1 MDSIMIH
8 TVLIIEDD
16 PTMLRGLKDNFEFEG
31 YRVHTATDGDAGL
44 KRALTLQPDL
54 IILDLMLPK
63 VNGYEVCRFLRSEKI
78 STPILM
84 LTAKSQESDIVLGL
98 KLGADDYVIKPFS
111 IKEVLARAEAL
122 LRRRTPKAGQIF
134 TFGNCRLD
142 VEARSLV
149 RGDATVELSPKEF
162 ELLYFLC
169 THAGHACSRDLIM
182 SNVWGYD
189 SAVTPRSIDRFIV
202 ALRTKIEPDPAH
214 PRFIT
219 TVREF
224 GYRFVSD
231 LPESK

>member
-1 MDSIMIH
+1 MSH

-31 YRVHTATDGDAGL
+31 YRVHTATDGDIGL

-54 IILDLMLPK
+54 IVLDLMLPK
-63 VNGYEVCRFLRSEKI
+63 ANGYEICRFLRDEKI
-78 STPILM
+78 DVPILM

-98 KLGADDYVIKPFS
+98 KLGADDYVKKPFS

-122 LRRRTPKAGQIF
+122 LRRRASKAGQVF
-134 TFGNCRLD
+134 EFGDCRLD
-142 VEARSLV
+142 VESRVLIRA
-149 RGDATVELSPKEF
+149 GKTVELSPKEF

-169 THAGHACSRDLIM
+169 SHAGHACSRDLIM

-202 ALRTKIEPDPAH
+202 ALRNKIEPEPGH

-231 LPESK
+231 SPEST

>member
-1 MDSIMIH
+1 MNH

-31 YRVHTATDGDAGL
+31 YKVHTAADGDAGL

-63 VNGYEVCRFLRSEKI
+63 VNGYEVCRFLREEKI
-78 STPILM
+78 DVPILM
-84 LTAKSQESDIVLGL
+84 LSAKAQESDTVLGL
-98 KLGADDYVIKPFS
+98 KLGADDYVKKPFS

-122 LRRRTPKAGQIF
+122 LRRRSRKAGQ
-134 TFGNCRLD
+134 TFSFGDCILD

-149 RGDATVELSPKEF
+149 RGGVRVELSPKEF
-162 ELLYFLC
+162 ELLNFLC
-169 THAGHACSRDLIM
+169 AHAGHACSRDLIM

-202 ALRTKIEPDPAH
+202 ALRNKIEEDPAH

-224 GYRFVSD
+224 GYRFVSN
-231 LPESK
+231 PEKC

>member
-1 MDSIMIH
+1 MNH

-31 YRVHTATDGDAGL
+31 YRVHTAADGDEGL

-54 IILDLMLPK
+54 IVLDLMLPK
-63 VNGYEVCRFLRSEKI
+63 VNGYEVCRFLRDEKCEV
-78 STPILM
+78 PILM
-84 LTAKSQESDIVLGL
+84 LTAKAQESDIVLGL
-98 KLGADDYVIKPFS
+98 KLGADDYVKKPFS

-122 LRRRTPKAGQIF
+122 LRRRTKKAGHAIE
-134 TFGNCRLD
+134 FGDCKLD

-149 RGDATVELSPKEF
+149 RDGKAVELSPKEF
-162 ELLYFLC
+162 ELLHFLC
-169 THAGHACSRDLIM
+169 THAGQACSRDLIM

-189 SAVTPRSIDRFIV
+189 SAVTPRSIDRFVV
-202 ALRTKIEPDPAH
+202 ALRNKIEPDPAH

-224 GYRFVSD
+224 GYRFVGGTA
-231 LPESK
+231 

>member
-134 TFGNCRLD
+134 TFGNCSLD

-202 ALRTKIEPDPAH
+202 ALRTKIEPDPSH